1 MEAIL
6 KAEVRNETG
15 SKVSRALRSEG
26 KIPAVVYGKGQ
37 DVQSLVLDGKEVKD
51 YFANIAKEKVELEIA
66 GKKQNVTFGEIQRHP
81 ISRDVLHIDFII
93 G

>member
-1 MEAIL
+1 MEATL

-26 KIPAVVYGKGQ
+26 KIPAVIYGKGQ
-37 DVQSLVLDGKEVKD
+37 DVQNLVLDGKEVRD
-51 YFANIAKEKVELEIA
+51 YFANVAQQKLELDIA
-66 GKKQNVTFGEIQRHP
+66 GKKQNVSFGEVQRHP

>member
-6 KAEVRNETG
+6 KAEIRNETG
-15 SKVSRALRSEG
+15 SKTSQKLRREG

-37 DVQSLVLDGKEVKD
+37 DVKLLVLDGKEVSD
-51 YFANIAKEKVELEIA
+51 YFSNVASRNVELNIA
-66 GKKQNVTFGEIQRHP
+66 GSKQNVKFGEVQRHP
-81 ISRDVLHIDFII
+81 ISRDVQHIDFII